1 MCARR
6 SLILGDWRRVMAKQ
20 SRPQKKTMERVMH
33 EFKHGEL
40 ETRGG
45 RKVKSRRQAVAIGL
59 SESGSSKYASKRQ
72 NERNLRRSKEKEHK
86 GETAMQEKEGK
97 GSLRKL
103 DNSGRGPVQHRTG
116 NRKRRRARRDD
127 PATSARARKRY
138 AEAGRRSAAGRSKM
152 TEAEVER
159 VVPPAQA

>member
-1 MCARR
+1 
-6 SLILGDWRRVMAKQ
+6 MAKQ
-20 SRPQKKTMERVMH
+20 SRAQKKTMERVMH

-40 ETRGG
+40 KSRGG

-72 NERNLRRSKEKEHK
+72 NERNLRRSKEKERK

-97 GSLRKL
+97 GALRKL
-103 DNSGRGPVQHRTG
+103 ENSGRGPLQHRTG
-116 NRKRRRARRDD
+116 NRKRRLARRDD
-127 PATSARARKRY
+127 PAKSAGARKRY

-152 TEAEVER
+152 TEGEVER
-159 VVPPAQA
+159 VVRPSQA